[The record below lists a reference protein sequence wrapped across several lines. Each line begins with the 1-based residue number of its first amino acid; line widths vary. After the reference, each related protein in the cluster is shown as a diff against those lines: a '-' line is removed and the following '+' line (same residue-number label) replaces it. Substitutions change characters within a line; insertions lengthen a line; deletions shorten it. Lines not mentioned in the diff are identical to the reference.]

1 MVQQSSN
8 KFSSKNTQGHGAMNI
23 KQALTNQP
31 NKHNHGNPGQ
41 VINLHSSSIFIS
53 NNVHH

>member
-23 KQALTNQP
+23 KQTLTNQP
-31 NKHNHGNPGQ
+31 NKHKLWNSWTGFKVAATGYHHHGI
-41 VINLHSSSIFIS
+41 V
-53 NNVHH
+53 